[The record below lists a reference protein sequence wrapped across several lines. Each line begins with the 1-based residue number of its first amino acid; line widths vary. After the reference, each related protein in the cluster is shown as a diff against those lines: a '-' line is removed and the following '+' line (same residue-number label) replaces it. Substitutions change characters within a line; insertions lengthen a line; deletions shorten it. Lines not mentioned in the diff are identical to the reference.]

1 MSKRCYR
8 EMDEATKRKISR
20 AMKGKRK
27 TEKHKANISKG
38 LIRYWASV
46 PNKPMDNKNKEA

>member
-1 MSKRCYR
+1 MGKRCYR
-8 EMDEATKRKISR
+8 EMDEATKRKISL

-27 TEKHKANISKG
+27 TGKHKANISKG

-46 PNKPMDNKNKEA
+46 PHRPKDNENKEA